1 MDEFFKAIFS
11 APIATLLIVAGVGFL
26 AIAVLGKI
34 SGTLEAG
41 KTGRLVSGTIG
52 TALLVI
58 GLNIYF
64 RTTPGP
70 VSSPSATLS
79 PAPTTA
85 SSAPSPKLS
94 TNPAPSIDGC
104 PQQSLKDVTSD
115 RIVSVE
121 VGAKDAQILDL
132 DQPKEPPIAIVLT
145 DNGKPVGAI
154 KFQFYASDTPLF
166 KVKSVIDAQCKSIEE
181 YKNTTSGG
189 DKHVLQNFDTLQVSW
204 SKVFYAVRFEYNNG
218 RIGIDTIRQL

>member
-1 MDEFFKAIFS
+1 MDDLIKAIFS

-104 PQQSLKDVTSD
+104 PQQGLKDVTSD

-132 DQPKEPPIAIVLT
+132 DQPKEPPIAIVIT
-145 DNGKPVGAI
+145 DDGKPVGAI
-154 KFQFYASDTPLF
+154 KFQFYASNTLF
-166 KVKSVIDAQCKSIEE
+166 KIKSVIDAQCKSIED
-181 YKNTTSGG
+181 YKNTTRGG
-189 DKHVLQNFDTLQVSW
+189 DKHVLQNSDTLQVFW
-204 SKVFYAVRFEYNNG
+204 GKIFYDVRFEYDTG
-218 RIGIDTIRQL
+218 RISIDTTKQL